1 MDDFEGLVA
10 LVTGGASG
18 LGAAIAAEL
27 ASRGAAVAVLDL
39 DTSGVPETDRVRAW
53 TCDVSDTASV
63 EAAVA
68 ATVEHFDRLDIVVN
82 NAGIGVA
89 GAIGDNE
96 PEEWLRVFDVNV
108 VGIRRV
114 TAAALPHLLGSPAA
128 AVVNVGSI
136 AATQGLP
143 QRALYSATRGAV
155 HALTR
160 AMACD
165 HLDDGIR
172 VNAVAPG
179 TADTPWVGRLL
190 ADAPDPVAERSAL
203 EARQPHGRLV
213 TPHEVASAA
222 AYLASPRS
230 GSTNGVCL
238 AVDGGSDNIIRRP
251 RPARLR

>member
-10 LVTGGASG
+10 IITGGASG
-18 LGAAIAAEL
+18 LGAAITAEL
-27 ASRGAAVAVLDL
+27 ANRRATVAVLDL
-39 DTSGVPETDRVRAW
+39 DTSGVAETEQMRGW
-53 TCDVSDTASV
+53 SCDVSDTTDV
-63 EAAVA
+63 EAAVTEVVA
-68 ATVEHFDRLDIVVN
+68 NFGRLDVVIN
-82 NAGIGVA
+82 NAGIGAA
-89 GAIGDNE
+89 GAIGDNA
-96 PEEWLRVFDVNV
+96 PEEWHRVFDVNV

-114 TAAALPHLLGSPAA
+114 TAAALPHLLRSPAA
-128 AVVNVGSI
+128 VVVNVGSI

-143 QRALYSATRGAV
+143 ERALYSATKGAV

-179 TADTPWVGRLL
+179 TADTPWVARLL
-190 ADAPDPVAERSAL
+190 SAAPDPVAERSAL

-213 TPHEVASAA
+213 TAEEVASAV

-230 GSTNGVCL
+230 GSTNGICL
-238 AVDGGSDNIIRRP
+238 PVDGGSDNVIRRP
-251 RPARLR
+251 RPT